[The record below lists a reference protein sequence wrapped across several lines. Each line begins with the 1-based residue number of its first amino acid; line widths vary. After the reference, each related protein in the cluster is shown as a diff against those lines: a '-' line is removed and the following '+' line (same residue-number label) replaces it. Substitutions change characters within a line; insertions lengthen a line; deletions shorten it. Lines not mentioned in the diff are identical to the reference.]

1 MGSFCFINCC
11 QKKAAAFPVENLHAE
26 AEESLWLKKLP
37 RLTHA

>member
-1 MGSFCFINCC
+1 MHGRLLFY
-11 QKKAAAFPVENLHAE
+11 KLKAAAFPVENLHAE